1 MAKTR
6 KTLLPKMPSWKKF
19 ALEE

>member
-1 MAKTR
+1 MAKAR